1 MLDSPCPT
9 PTAGRLELLGVPVD
23 ACTKTEALQRCAA
36 AVERTGPPLQ
46 VVTLNPEMVM
56 QARRNRELG
65 DVIRCAGLVLA
76 DGSGIT
82 WATSHLGRPL
92 PERIPGV
99 DFLQALCA
107 EAALRQWGVFLLG
120 AAPGVAAEA
129 GRKLVSQSPGL
140 RVSGTAS
147 GSKGEGE
154 AAELCRRVRDSGAD
168 LVAVAFGVPGQ
179 ELWLGRHLAETGC
192 RLGMGVGGALD
203 YISGRVPRAPLWMRR
218 AGFEWSFRLLRQPAR
233 LPRMLLGSLFFAA
246 VWSSAKGGGRR

>member
-1 MLDSPCPT
+1 
-9 PTAGRLELLGVPVD
+9 VPVD
-23 ACTKTEALQRCAA
+23 ACTKSEALQRCATA
-36 AVERTGPPLQ
+36 IEGTGTPLQ

-56 QARRNRELG
+56 QARRNHELG
-65 DVIRCAGLVLA
+65 DVIRGAGLVLA

-82 WATSHLGRPL
+82 WATSKLGSPL

-129 GRKLVSQSPGL
+129 GRELVSQSPGL

-168 LVAVAFGVPGQ
+168 MVAVAFGVPGQ
-179 ELWLGRHLAETGC
+179 EIWLSRHLAETGC

-218 AGFEWSFRLLRQPAR
+218 AGLEWSFRLLHQPAR
-233 LPRMLLGSLFFAA
+233 LPRMLRGSLFFAA
-246 VWSSAKGGGRR
+246 VKSSARGGGPG